1 MTATGDDIH
10 VELDDKLLEQLAGII
25 CGGDDSPVYRTG
37 WQIKT
42 LFETAGWRRVGD
54 VDGGR
59 RDWVTDLLRQHRRD
73 SDGLHRL
80 LLRLADP
87 REYLENDDDRIAV
100 VTELNTLLALDGYQ
114 IVYTGSRPELITQA
128 PSMNR
133 PAMRTP
139 VELTADLTTIVSDP
153 RFGQQLRHRL
163 AEAHTCWQSGAC
175 LAAVIML
182 GSTLEGVLY
191 DVALA
196 RHTTGPRPSDHLDEL
211 IRLAERQRWIGQDL
225 IDYLKVLR
233 NHRNLIHPK
242 KQWTQQYTIEDDTV
256 RIAWNVVVAAI
267 NDLHQLPR
275 PAPPRPTAPRPA
287 GRPGPTPSPRGR
299 QPQT

>member
-1 MTATGDDIH
+1 MTTADTVTIK
-10 VELDDKLLEQLAGII
+10 LDDNILDRLAGII

-37 WQIKT
+37 WQITT
-42 LFETAGWRRVGD
+42 LFEAAGWRRVGE

-59 RDWVTDLLRQHRRD
+59 RAWVADLLRQRRNEPD
-73 SDGLHRL
+73 ALRRL

-87 REYLENDDDRIAV
+87 REYLDNDDARVAV
-100 VTELNTLLALDGYQ
+100 VEELNTLLALDGYQ
-114 IVYTGSRPELITQA
+114 IIYTGSRPELITQA
-128 PSMNR
+128 PTMNR
-133 PAMRTP
+133 AAMRTP
-139 VELTADLTTIVSDP
+139 VQLTADLTTIVSDR

-163 AEAHTCWQSGAC
+163 EEAHACWQSGAC

-196 RHTTGPRPSDHLDEL
+196 RHTGGPQPSDYLEEL
-211 IRLAERQRWIGQDL
+211 IKLAERQKWIGQDL

-242 KQWTQQYTIEDDTV
+242 KQWTQQYTLEDDTV

-267 NDLHQLPR
+267 NDLQALPR
-275 PAPPRPTAPRPA
+275 PTPRPGGRPVPTPPSNRPRP
-287 GRPGPTPSPRGR
+287 RT
-299 QPQT
+299 

>member
-1 MTATGDDIH
+1 MTTTDTIT
-10 VELDDKLLEQLAGII
+10 VELDDNILDRLAGII

-37 WQIKT
+37 WQITT
-42 LFETAGWRRVGD
+42 LFEAAGWRRIGE

-59 RDWVTDLLRQHRRD
+59 RAWVADLLRQRRRD
-73 SDGLHRL
+73 SDALRRL

-87 REYLENDDDRIAV
+87 REYLDDDNARVAV
-100 VTELNTLLALDGYQ
+100 VGELNTLLALDGYQ
-114 IVYTGSRPELITQA
+114 IIYTGSRPELITQT
-128 PSMNR
+128 PTMNR

-139 VELTADLTTIVSDP
+139 VHLTADITTIVSDT
-153 RFGQQLRHRL
+153 RFGRQLRHRL
-163 AEAHTCWQSGAC
+163 EEAHTCWESGAC

-196 RHTTGPRPSDHLDEL
+196 RHTTGPRPSDHLEEL
-211 IRLAERQRWIGQDL
+211 ITLAERQKWIGQDL

-242 KQWTQQYTIEDDTV
+242 KQWTQQYTLEDDTV

-267 NDLHQLPR
+267 NDLQALPQ
-275 PAPPRPTAPRPA
+275 PAPRPA
-287 GRPGPTPSPRGR
+287 GRPVPAPPPNRPRPR
-299 QPQT
+299 S